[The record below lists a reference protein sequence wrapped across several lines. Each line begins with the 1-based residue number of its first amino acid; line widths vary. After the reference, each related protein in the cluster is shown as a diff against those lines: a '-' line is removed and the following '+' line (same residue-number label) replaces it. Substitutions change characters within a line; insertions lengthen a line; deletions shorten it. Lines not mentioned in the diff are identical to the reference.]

1 MAVDPRLL
9 HRQLSAAQGQAAVAN
24 RLMNS
29 HQRGRSGNVSPA
41 VTKNKKTALLVDDVK
56 VTQKVTSVALH
67 QSGFVCDVAD
77 DGEVAIQMAKKQH
90 YNVILMDVQLP
101 KIDGIEATKIIR
113 EAEREDPSRSGTIIF
128 GLTGN
133 CKEDD
138 LDRYN
143 LAGMDGCIE
152 KGCVV
157 SRAMHEALAMKK
169 ENPADFVFINARNVQ
184 SIRLK
189 HVKDPLSS
197 ETKEEEPKSATAAE
211 TLVVPSPA
219 SSQDDTAA
227 SSSRAPPPITMFSSF
242 SESIVSV
249 SETDSPSHHL
259 ARVKASLSVN
269 QASTPSP
276 ILAAKRHAL
285 LVDDVKVTQRI
296 TSAALQKTGYV
307 CDLAS
312 DGEVAVDMA
321 KKGNYYVILMDVQL
335 PIIDGVEATRLIRQY
350 EKENENS
357 PCIIFGLTGNCSD
370 EALNLYAEA
379 GMDGCIEKGCVV
391 SRAMHEALAMKE
403 ENSDVFLF
411 IDSRNVHF
419 RLLDKHRTPHDQPM
433 EL

>member
-1 MAVDPRLL
+1 
-9 HRQLSAAQGQAAVAN
+9 
-24 RLMNS
+24 MNS
-29 HQRGRSGNVSPA
+29 HIRGRSGNVSPA

-101 KIDGIEATKIIR
+101 KIDGVEATKIIR
-113 EAEREDPSRSGTIIF
+113 EAEREDSSRTGTIIF

-169 ENPADFVFINARNVQ
+169 ENPADFIFINSRNVQ
-184 SIRLK
+184 SIRSK
-189 HVKDPLSS
+189 NIKDPLSV
-197 ETKEEEPKSATAAE
+197 ETKEEEPKSATSAE
-211 TLVVPSPA
+211 TPVLPSPA
-219 SSQDDTAA
+219 SSQDET
-227 SSSRAPPPITMFSSF
+227 SFTRAPPPITMIPSY
-242 SESIVSV
+242 SESGVSV

-259 ARVKASLSVN
+259 AKVKTALSVN
-269 QASTPSP
+269 PVSTPSP

-307 CDLAS
+307 CELAS
-312 DGEVAVDMA
+312 DGEMAVEMA
-321 KKGNYYVILMDVQL
+321 KKSNYYVILMDVQL

-350 EKENENS
+350 EKENEIS

-419 RLLDKHRTPHDQPM
+419 RLLDKHRTPNDQPM
-433 EL
+433 EQ